1 MIEKM
6 FQSISP
12 DFWWSLGVA
21 TVIAIAAT
29 VRLKIWRAD
38 EYPQMDWM
46 DWCGHCAL
54 VGILTI
60 FSTAIIDWEIL
71 RAAGVFL
78 LIPLYPIALL
88 GLLCKLDDMLTSFV
102 RGWRKR

>member
-1 MIEKM
+1 VIEKM

-38 EYPQMDWM
+38 ECPQMDWM
-46 DWCGHCAL
+46 DWCMHCAL

-88 GLLCKLDDMLTSFV
+88 GLLCKLDDMLTSFM